1 MQIRAPAHALTADR
15 AAIAFSVRTLAGQ
28 SAPRTVR
35 YAGRPTIAA
44 VVNDA
49 NPRNLSGLYGGPDT
63 GRTPLTVTGRGM
75 RDQVIGLQYV
85 AVTAGGAAPSVGT
98 QYTFTTHG
106 DTRLT
111 AQTVAQNPALV
122 AVQPCTVTGCTPAGT
137 TNRFWIYPPG
147 APTVSSL
154 SPAEGPAAGGTAT
167 LVGGQNL
174 GCPLSVQFGAA
185 PATKVTPVQA
195 RARLRLDGR
204 GDRRRTAGHGGHL
217 GPGDGHDPRER
228 LHRRPPDDDR
238 AVRIPLSAG
247 RRATSAVGACDLA
260 DHGVHPLWVYADRV
274 AKTIQVR
281 DVPDDVHARLT
292 ARAAEQRRS
301 LSELIRAEIVQVA
314 RRPTMAEMLER
325 LSDRPLTELP
335 ETPADALGR
344 ERPRD

>member
-75 RDQVIGLQYV
+75 RDQVIGLQCV

-195 RARLRLDGR
+195 ALACGSTVAVTAVAPPGTAGTSVPVTVTTPESVFT
-204 GDRRRTAGHGGHL
+204 GDRPTTTAL
-217 GPGDGHDPRER
+217 FAYR
-228 LHRRPPDDDR
+228 
-238 AVRIPLSAG
+238 
-247 RRATSAVGACDLA
+247 
-260 DHGVHPLWVYADRV
+260 
-274 AKTIQVR
+274 
-281 DVPDDVHARLT
+281 
-292 ARAAEQRRS
+292 
-301 LSELIRAEIVQVA
+301 
-314 RRPTMAEMLER
+314 
-325 LSDRPLTELP
+325 
-335 ETPADALGR
+335 
-344 ERPRD
+344 